1 MPPAPRGVPQIEV
14 SFEIDANGILK
25 VSARDKGTGSEQ
37 SIEISNTGSLSAREV
52 EKMRMEAEVYA
63 EKDRRRKQLVELKNQ
78 VDSLFYSYQS
88 TLKNQEK
95 YVSSELKAQVK
106 QKVTEIRAAFANP
119 VIRVEEVKGKIDAL
133 QQLLF
138 EIGTYVYEQGDS
150 TQPEMVPSAAGSK
163 LSTLKVEEDT
173 ASFSDEED
181 DSETVTA
188 DYEAIE

>member
-1 MPPAPRGVPQIEV
+1 VYDWKV
-14 SFEIDANGILK
+14 

-63 EKDRRRKQLVELKNQ
+63 EKDRRRKQLVEMKNQ
-78 VDSLFYSYQS
+78 VDSLFYSYQT

-95 YVSSELKAQVK
+95 YISSELKAQVK
-106 QKVTEIRAAFANP
+106 QKVTEIRSAFANP
-119 VIRVEEVKGKIDAL
+119 AIRVEEVKGKIDAL

-150 TQPEMVPSAAGSK
+150 TQAETWQSTASTVPEKSE
-163 LSTLKVEEDT
+163 LSTIKVKEDS
-173 ASFSDEED
+173 ASSPDSEDDFD

>member
-1 MPPAPRGVPQIEV
+1 M

-163 LSTLKVEEDT
+163 LSTLKDEVDS
-173 ASFSDEED
+173 ASSPDSDDDFSFD